1 MPRPRDG
8 WLRLGSVWI
17 LVCEE
22 CMVETAVQAPETK
35 GPKGGKR
42 GGKGKGGKRGG
53 KGQGQGSIVRL
64 RVVF

>member
-1 MPRPRDG
+1 MLCCTVCEEEKYSFTN
-8 WLRLGSVWI
+8 LRLGSVWI

-53 KGQGQGSIVRL
+53 
-64 RVVF
+64 